1 MKWISTMGDGI
12 RIELSELELVVVN
25 NALNEVLNG
34 IDLFEFSTRIG
45 VERDQVVELL
55 SQVSAALDRR
65 PGDFDELV

>member
-1 MKWISTMGDGI
+1 MKWISTTGDGI
-12 RIELSELELVVVN
+12 LIELSELDLVVVN

-65 PGDFDELV
+65 PGDFDELE

>member
-1 MKWISTMGDGI
+1 MGERV

-45 VERDQVVELL
+45 AERDQVIALL
-55 SQVSAALDRR
+55 RQVGEALDGR
-65 PGDFDELV
+65 PGDDDELE